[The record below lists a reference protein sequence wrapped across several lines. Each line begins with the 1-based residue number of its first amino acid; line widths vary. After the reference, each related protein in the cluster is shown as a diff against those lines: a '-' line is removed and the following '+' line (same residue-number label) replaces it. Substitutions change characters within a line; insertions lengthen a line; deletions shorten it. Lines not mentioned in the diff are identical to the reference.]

1 MKRLALALVYC
12 CSLTLHA
19 EEGMYPVTELQKLNL
34 RKIGLTISLQDI
46 YNPRGVS
53 LIDAIVHLGGCT
65 GSFVSPEG
73 LILTNHHCAFGSVA
87 AVSTPAHDYVTDGFL
102 AGRRADEVPAQGQTV
117 RLIESYR
124 DVSSEV
130 LAGITD
136 TMELAARTRSI
147 EEQIRRIVRETE
159 SAQPGRRAE
168 VAEMFA
174 GKSYVLFVS
183 LLIRDVRLV
192 YVPPRS
198 VGEFGGEDDNW
209 MWPRH
214 TGDFSFLRAY
224 VGPDGR
230 PAAYSPQNVPYH
242 PRKFLRV
249 NPNGVDDG
257 DLVFILGYP
266 GRTFRHRT
274 SHYLAYEESIRM
286 PFVADLYEWQIA
298 TMQQLGKDDRAVA
311 LKHDAWIKGLANTS
325 KNYRGKLMGMA
336 RLHLVAQK
344 EAEEARLQQYIDADP
359 VRKARAGTA
368 LADIA
373 GVYREMSSRARSEL
387 VLDYLRP
394 SSTLLNLAFSLLDA
408 TRELQKPDSERVSR
422 FADRNRDALLDAYRQ
437 TLRDLYAPTQGLFLK
452 KMFALA
458 GGLPSDQ
465 RILPLDSALANDY
478 SDASLDRFVDSAVV
492 HTRLSDD
499 AFVLG
504 ALAQSPEALEQT
516 GDPFIRLARALE
528 PLYRQLREV
537 RQRREGALSKA
548 MAVLVDMKSRFLQA
562 SFIPDANS
570 TLRFTYGHV
579 RGYSPAD
586 AVWYSPITTLR
597 GVIEKTRDA
606 EPYNTPARIRA
617 LAAKKEFGRF
627 RHPKLND
634 VPVAILYDT
643 DTTGGNSGSPVMNA
657 RGEMIGI
664 NFDRTFEATINDFAW
679 SESYSRSIAV
689 DIRYVLWVTEKV
701 GGAGFLLGEMG
712 VGNE

>member
-1 MKRLALALVYC
+1 MKRLVLALAC
-12 CSLTLHA
+12 CLSLSLHA
-19 EEGMYPVTELQKLNL
+19 EEGMYPVTQLQKLDL
-34 RKIGLTISLQDI
+34 RTIGLTISVQDI

-87 AVSTPAHDYVTDGFL
+87 AASTPEHDYVTNGYL
-102 AGRRADEVPAQGQTV
+102 AVRRDDELPARGQTV

-130 LAGITD
+130 LSGITD
-136 TMELAARTRSI
+136 TMDLGARTRSI

-174 GKSYVLFVS
+174 GKSYVLFIS

-224 VGPDGR
+224 VGPDGC

-242 PRKFLRV
+242 ARKFLRV
-249 NPNGVDDG
+249 NPNGVDEG

-274 SHYLAYEESIRM
+274 SHYLAYEESVRM

-298 TMQQLGKDDRAVA
+298 TMEQLGKDDRAVA

-325 KNYRGKLMGMA
+325 KNYRGKLKGMA

-344 EAEEARLQQYIDADP
+344 EAEEARLRQYIDADP
-359 VRKARAGTA
+359 ARTARAGTA

-373 GVYREMSSRARSEL
+373 AVYREMTSRAPSEL

-394 SSTLLNLAFSLLDA
+394 SSTLLSLAFSLLDA
-408 TRELQKPDSERVSR
+408 THEFQKPDSERVSR
-422 FADRNRDALLDAYRQ
+422 YADRNRDALRESYQQ
-437 TLRDLYAPTQGLFLK
+437 TIRDLYAPTQRLFLK
-452 KMFALA
+452 KMLSLA
-458 GGLPSDQ
+458 GALPSDQ
-465 RILPLDSALANDY
+465 RIAPLDSALGNDY
-478 SDASLDRFVDSAVV
+478 SDTSLDRFVDTAVAR
-492 HTRLSDD
+492 TRLSNAD
-499 AFVLG
+499 FILG
-504 ALAQSPEALEQT
+504 ALALSPEALEQT
-516 GDPFIRLARALE
+516 NDPFIRLALALE
-528 PLYRQLREV
+528 PSYRQLREI

-548 MAVLVDMKSRFLQA
+548 MAVLVDMKSRFQQA
-562 SFIPDANS
+562 TFIPDANS

-597 GVIEKTRDA
+597 GVIEKTRDRDL
-606 EPYNTPARIRA
+606 YNTPAKIRE
-617 LAAKKEFGRF
+617 LAAKKDFGRF
-627 RHPKLND
+627 RHPKLDD

-701 GGAGFLLGEMG
+701 GGAGFLLEEMG
-712 VGNE
+712 VGE

>member
-102 AGRRADEVPAQGQTV
+102 AGRRADELPAQGQTV

-579 RGYSPAD
+579 RGYSPAN